1 MDNNDYKELL
11 AKISDVIESIS
22 KLTTRI
28 SVIESK
34 LEQMFDLRDD
44 VKEMSEK
51 QIKMEQDINAEFEK
65 IRQLERRNN
74 ELKKWIMGI
83 ISGLL
88 VAVVGS
94 LIKSILGM

>member
-1 MDNNDYKELL
+1 MDNNDYKELIS
-11 AKISDVIESIS
+11 KIGDVIESIS

-65 IRQLERRNN
+65 IRQLEKRNDY
-74 ELKKWIMGI
+74 LKKWIMGI

-94 LIKSILGM
+94 LIKAILGM

>member
-11 AKISDVIESIS
+11 DKIGDVIESIS

-34 LEQMFDLRDD
+34 LEQMFDLRDN

-65 IRQLERRNN
+65 IRQLEKRND

-88 VAVVGS
+88 VAVIGS
-94 LIKSILGM
+94 LIKAILGM

>member
-1 MDNNDYKELL
+1 LDNNDYKELL
-11 AKISDVIESIS
+11 AKIGDVIESIS

-44 VKEMSEK
+44 VKEMGEK

-65 IRQLERRNN
+65 IRQLEKRND
-74 ELKKWIMGI
+74 ELRKYIMGI
-83 ISGLL
+83 ISGLV
-88 VAVVGS
+88 VAVVGA
-94 LIKSILGM
+94 LIKALIGM

>member
-1 MDNNDYKELL
+1 MDNNDYKELI

-65 IRQLERRNN
+65 IRQLEKRND

-94 LIKSILGM
+94 LIKAILGM

>member
-11 AKISDVIESIS
+11 AKIGDVIESIS

-51 QIKMEQDINAEFEK
+51 QIKMEQDINAEFDK
-65 IRQLERRNN
+65 IRQLERRND

-94 LIKSILGM
+94 LIKAILGM